1 MNVVVAERGATE
13 RELDLEIPGDSLN
26 TLLEAKIE
34 SYRKKINLPGFRPGK
49 LPKDVVKKRF
59 GASIR
64 SEAIEELIDT
74 SIRKA
79 LTDKKILPVAPGSVE
94 SLDAPENGPIK
105 LKYSFEVD
113 PEIELKDYKG
123 LGVALEK
130 VSISDV
136 DVDARILEI
145 QNQTATVTKPERP
158 SATGDLVTARYNKI
172 LVDGVEMPAP
182 VPVFQAELG
191 KGIPAVDAALTG
203 ASVGQNLSIDFT
215 FPADYADA
223 SQAGKAA
230 RYEVTVEGVFER
242 KVPDATDEW
251 ASKLGP
257 FANLAEL
264 RDRVKKDLVEGA
276 ERQAKQKAHDEAVD
290 VVLSRNP
297 FAVPKARV
305 EHFVNWQRD
314 RMVRQGQGQQVPEL
328 PELMQIF
335 GQEAEKQL
343 RRQRAIEWIA
353 EKEAIKATTEEVD
366 ARIKEMA
373 EQAGISTEDA
383 REELRKSGRLMEV
396 RESIR
401 LEKTLDWLVSA

>member
-1 MNVVVAERGATE
+1 VAERGATE
-13 RELDLEIPGDSLN
+13 RELDLEIPGESLT
-26 TLLEAKIE
+26 TLLETKIE

-64 SEAIEELIDT
+64 SEAIEELVDT

-79 LTDKKILPVAPGSVE
+79 LTDKKILPVAPGSVS

-105 LKYSFEVD
+105 LKYLFEVD

-123 LGVALEK
+123 LGISVEKTSVSDAEVA
-130 VSISDV
+130 
-136 DVDARILEI
+136 ARILEI
-145 QNQTATVTKPERP
+145 QNQTATVTKPERS

-203 ASVGQNLSIDFT
+203 ATVGQNLSIDFT

-223 SQAGKAA
+223 TQAGKAA

-242 KVPDATDEW
+242 KVPEATDEW

-264 RDRVKKDLVEGA
+264 RERIQKDLVENA
-276 ERQAKQKAHDEAVD
+276 EQKAKQKAHDDAVD

-297 FAVPKARV
+297 FSVPKARV

-314 RMVRQGQGQQVPEL
+314 RMMRQGQQVPEL
-328 PELMQIF
+328 AELMQVF
-335 GQEAEKQL
+335 GNEAEKQL
-343 RRQRAIEWIA
+343 RRQRAVEWIA

-373 EQAGISTEDA
+373 EQAGISADDA

>member
-13 RELDLEIPGDSLN
+13 RELDLEIPGESLS

-64 SEAIEELIDT
+64 SEAIEELVDK
-74 SIRKA
+74 SIREA
-79 LTDKKILPVAPGSVE
+79 LTDKKILPVAPGTVE
-94 SLDAPENGPIK
+94 SLDAPEGGVIK
-105 LKYSFEVD
+105 LKYLFEVD

-123 LGVALEK
+123 LGIAVEK
-130 VSISDV
+130 VSISDA

-145 QNQTATVTKPERP
+145 QNQTAEVTKPERP
-158 SATGDLVTARYNKI
+158 SRTGDLVTARYNKI

-203 ASVGQNLSIDFT
+203 ATVGQSLSIDFT

-223 SQAGKAA
+223 TQAGKAA

-242 KVPDATDEW
+242 KVPEATDEW

-257 FANLAEL
+257 FANLQEL
-264 RDRVKKDLVEGA
+264 RDRVQKDLVENA

-297 FAVPKARV
+297 FSVPKARV
-305 EHFVNWQRD
+305 EHFVNWQRE
-314 RMVRQGQGQQVPEL
+314 RMMRQGSQVPAL

-335 GQEAEKQL
+335 GTEAEKQL

-353 EKEAIKATTEEVD
+353 EKEAIKATTDEVD

-373 EQAGISTEDA
+373 EQAGISADDA

>member
-13 RELDLEIPGDSLN
+13 RELDLEIPGENLESLVE
-26 TLLEAKIE
+26 TKIE
-34 SYRKKINLPGFRPGK
+34 TYRKKINLPGFRPGK

-64 SEAIEELIDT
+64 AEAIEDLVDK
-74 SIRKA
+74 SIREA
-79 LTDKKILPVAPGSVE
+79 LTEKKILPVAPGQVE
-94 SLDAPENGPIK
+94 KLDAPEAGPIK
-105 LKYSFEVD
+105 VKYLFEVD

-123 LGVALEK
+123 LGVKLDKAEIK
-130 VSISDV
+130 DA
-136 DVDARILEI
+136 DVDARIEEI
-145 QNQTATVTKPERP
+145 RNQTAQIVRPERA
-158 SATGDLVTARYNKI
+158 SQTGDLITARYQKI
-172 LVDGVEMPAP
+172 LVEGVEMPAP

-203 ASVGQNLSIDFT
+203 ASVGQELAIDFT
-215 FPADYADA
+215 FPADYQDA

-230 RYEVTVEGVFER
+230 RYEVVVEGVFER
-242 KVPDATDEW
+242 KLSDVTDEW
-251 ASKLGP
+251 ASQLGP
-257 FANLAEL
+257 FKTLADL
-264 RDRVKKDLVEGA
+264 RDRVRKDLEQHA
-276 ERQAKQKAHDEAVD
+276 ENTAKQKAHDEAMD
-290 VVLSRNP
+290 IVLSRNP

-314 RMVRQGQGQQVPEL
+314 RMIRQGAQVPEL
-328 PELMQIF
+328 PELMQVF
-335 GQEAEKQL
+335 GAEAEKQL

-353 EKEAIKATTEEVD
+353 EKEQIKATTEEVD

-373 EQAGISTEDA
+373 EQAGISAEDA

-401 LEKTLDWLVSA
+401 MEKTADWLVSA

>member
-1 MNVVVAERGATE
+1 VNVVVAERGATE
-13 RELDLEIPGDSLN
+13 RELDLEIPGESLS

-34 SYRKKINLPGFRPGK
+34 TYRKKINLPGFRPGK

-64 SEAIEELIDT
+64 SEAIEELVDT
-74 SIRKA
+74 SIRQA
-79 LTDKKILPVAPGSVE
+79 LTDKKILPVAPGSVS

-105 LKYSFEVD
+105 LKYLFEVD
-113 PEIELKDYKG
+113 PVIELKDYKG
-123 LGVALEK
+123 LGISIEKTSVSDADVA
-130 VSISDV
+130 
-136 DVDARILEI
+136 ARILEI
-145 QNQTATVTKPERP
+145 QNQTAEVTKPERP
-158 SATGDLVTARYNKI
+158 SQTADLVTARYNKI

-203 ASVGQNLSIDFT
+203 VTVGQHLSIDFT

-223 SQAGKAA
+223 TQAGKAA

-242 KVPDATDEW
+242 KVPEATDEW

-257 FANLAEL
+257 FANLSEL
-264 RDRVKKDLVEGA
+264 RERIQKDLLENVE
-276 ERQAKQKAHDEAVD
+276 QKAKQKAHDDAVD

-297 FAVPKARV
+297 FSVPKARV

-314 RMVRQGQGQQVPEL
+314 RMMRQGQQVPEL
-328 PELMQIF
+328 AELMQIF
-335 GQEAEKQL
+335 GIEAEKQL

-373 EQAGISTEDA
+373 EQAGISADDA

>member
-13 RELDLEIPGDSLN
+13 RELDLEIPGENLASLVE
-26 TLLEAKIE
+26 TKIE
-34 SYRKKINLPGFRPGK
+34 TYRKKINLPGFRPGK

-64 SEAIEELIDT
+64 AEAIEDLVDK
-74 SIRKA
+74 SIREA
-79 LTDKKILPVAPGSVE
+79 LTEKKILPVAPGQVE
-94 SLDAPENGPIK
+94 KLDAPEAGPIK
-105 LKYSFEVD
+105 VKYLFEVD
-113 PEIELKDYKG
+113 PEITLKDYKG
-123 LGVALEK
+123 LGVKVEK
-130 VSISDV
+130 TEIKDA
-136 DVDARILEI
+136 DIDARIEEI
-145 QNQTATVTKPERP
+145 RNQTAQIVRPERP
-158 SATGDLVTARYNKI
+158 SQNGDLITARYNKI
-172 LVDGVEMPAP
+172 LVEGVEMPAP

-203 ASVGQNLSIDFT
+203 ATVGQELSIDFT

-230 RYEVTVEGVFER
+230 RYEVVVEGVFER
-242 KVPDATDEW
+242 KLSEVTDEW
-251 ASKLGP
+251 ASQLGP
-257 FANLAEL
+257 FKTLADL
-264 RDRVKKDLVEGA
+264 RERVQKDLA
-276 ERQAKQKAHDEAVD
+276 QHADNTAKQKAHDEVMD
-290 VVLSRNP
+290 IVLSRNP

-314 RMVRQGQGQQVPEL
+314 RMIRQGAQVPEL
-328 PELMQIF
+328 PELIQVF
-335 GQEAEKQL
+335 GAEAEKQL

-353 EKEAIKATTEEVD
+353 EKEEIKATTEEVD

-373 EQAGISTEDA
+373 EQAGISAEDA

-401 LEKTLDWLVSA
+401 MEKTVDWLVSA

>member
-1 MNVVVAERGATE
+1 VAERGATE
-13 RELDLEIPGDSLN
+13 RELDLEIPGESLS

-34 SYRKKINLPGFRPGK
+34 TYRKKINLPGFRPGK

-64 SEAIEELIDT
+64 SEAIEELVDK
-74 SIRKA
+74 SIREA
-79 LTDKKILPVAPGSVE
+79 LTAKKILPVAPGSVE
-94 SLDAPENGPIK
+94 SLEAPENGSIK
-105 LKYSFEVD
+105 LKYLFEVD

-123 LGVALEK
+123 LGISIEK
-130 VSISDV
+130 VSVSDA

-145 QNQTATVTKPERP
+145 QNQTAEITKPERP
-158 SATGDLVTARYNKI
+158 SQTGDLITARYNKI

-203 ASVGQNLSIDFT
+203 ATVGQSLSIDFT

-242 KVPDATDEW
+242 KVPEATDEW
-251 ASKLGP
+251 ASQLGP
-257 FANLAEL
+257 FANLQEL
-264 RDRVKKDLVEGA
+264 RERVKKDLLENA
-276 ERQAKQKAHDEAVD
+276 ERQAKQKAHDEAID
-290 VVLSRNP
+290 AVLSRNP
-297 FAVPKARV
+297 FSVPKARV
-305 EHFVNWQRD
+305 EHFVNWQRE
-314 RMVRQGQGQQVPEL
+314 RMMRQGSQVPEL

-335 GQEAEKQL
+335 GTEAERQL

-373 EQAGISTEDA
+373 EQAGISSDDA

>member
-1 MNVVVAERGATE
+1 VNVVVAERGATE
-13 RELDLEIPGDSLN
+13 RELDLEIPGESLS

-34 SYRKKINLPGFRPGK
+34 TYRKKINLPGFRPGK

-64 SEAIEELIDT
+64 SEAIEELIDK
-74 SIRKA
+74 SIREA
-79 LTDKKILPVAPGSVE
+79 LSAQKILPVAPGSVE

-113 PEIELKDYKG
+113 PVIELKDYKG
-123 LGVALEK
+123 LGLSIEK
-130 VSISDV
+130 TSVSDA

-145 QNQTATVTKPERP
+145 RNQTATVTKPERP
-158 SATGDLVTARYNKI
+158 SQTADLVTARYNKI

-203 ASVGQNLSIDFT
+203 VVVGQNLSIDFA

-242 KVPDATDEW
+242 KVPEATDEW

-264 RDRVKKDLVEGA
+264 RERVQKDLAENA
-276 ERQAKQKAHDEAVD
+276 ERQAKQKAHDAAVD

-297 FAVPKARV
+297 FSVPKARV

-314 RMVRQGQGQQVPEL
+314 RMMRQGQQVPEL
-328 PELMQIF
+328 AELLQIV

-366 ARIKEMA
+366 ARVKEMA
-373 EQAGISTEDA
+373 DQAGISADDA

-401 LEKTLDWLVSA
+401 FEKTLDWLVAA

>member
-13 RELDLEIPGDSLN
+13 RELDLEIPGENLASLVE
-26 TLLEAKIE
+26 TKIE
-34 SYRKKINLPGFRPGK
+34 TYRKKINLPGFRPGK

-64 SEAIEELIDT
+64 AEAIEDLVDK
-74 SIRKA
+74 SIREA
-79 LTDKKILPVAPGSVE
+79 LTEKKILPVAPGQVE
-94 SLDAPENGPIK
+94 KLDAPEAGPIK
-105 LKYSFEVD
+105 VKYLFEVD
-113 PEIELKDYKG
+113 PEITLKDYKG
-123 LGVALEK
+123 LGVKVEK
-130 VSISDV
+130 TEIKDA
-136 DVDARILEI
+136 DIDARIEEI
-145 QNQTATVTKPERP
+145 RNQTAQIVRPERP
-158 SATGDLVTARYNKI
+158 SQNGDLITARYNKI
-172 LVDGVEMPAP
+172 LVEGVEMPAP

-203 ASVGQNLSIDFT
+203 ATVGQELSIDFT

-230 RYEVTVEGVFER
+230 RYEVVVEGVFER
-242 KVPDATDEW
+242 KLSEVTDEW
-251 ASKLGP
+251 ASQLGP
-257 FANLAEL
+257 FKTLADL
-264 RDRVKKDLVEGA
+264 RERVQKDLAQHA
-276 ERQAKQKAHDEAVD
+276 ENTAKQKAHDEVMD
-290 VVLSRNP
+290 IVLSRNP

-314 RMVRQGQGQQVPEL
+314 RMIRQGAQVPEL
-328 PELMQIF
+328 PELIQVF
-335 GQEAEKQL
+335 GAEAEKQL

-353 EKEAIKATTEEVD
+353 EKEEIKATTEEVD

-373 EQAGISTEDA
+373 EQAGISAEDA

-401 LEKTLDWLVSA
+401 MEKTVDWLVSA

>member
-1 MNVVVAERGATE
+1 VNVVVAERGATE
-13 RELDLEIPGDSLN
+13 RELDLEIPGESLN
-26 TLLEAKIE
+26 VLLEAKIE
-34 SYRKKINLPGFRPGK
+34 TYRKKINLPGFRPGK

-64 SEAIEELIDT
+64 SEAIEELVDK
-74 SIRKA
+74 SIREA
-79 LTDKKILPVAPGSVE
+79 LTGKKILPVAPGTVE
-94 SLDAPENGPIK
+94 SIEAPEGGAIK

-123 LGVALEK
+123 LGVTIEK
-130 VSISDV
+130 TSVSDAE
-136 DVDARILEI
+136 VDARILEI
-145 QNQTATVTKPERP
+145 QNQTAEVTKPERP
-158 SATGDLVTARYNKI
+158 SQTADLITARYNKI
-172 LVDGVEMPAP
+172 IVDGVEMPAP

-203 ASVGQNLSIDFT
+203 VTVGQELSIDFT

-223 SQAGKAA
+223 TQAGKAA

-242 KVPDATDEW
+242 KVPEATDEW

-264 RDRVKKDLVEGA
+264 RARIQKDLVENA
-276 ERQAKQKAHDEAVD
+276 ENKAKQSAHDAAID
-290 VVLSRNP
+290 TVLSRNP

-314 RMVRQGQGQQVPEL
+314 RMMRQGAQVPEL
-328 PELMQIF
+328 PELMQVF

-366 ARIKEMA
+366 ARIKDMA
-373 EQAGISTEDA
+373 EQAGISSEDA
-383 REELRKSGRLMEV
+383 REELRKSGRLLEV
-396 RESIR
+396 RDSIR
-401 LEKTLDWLVSA
+401 FEKTLDWLVSA

>member
-13 RELDLEIPGDSLN
+13 RELDLEIPGENLA
-26 TLLEAKIE
+26 TLVETKIE
-34 SYRKKINLPGFRPGK
+34 TYRKKINLPGFRPGK

-64 SEAIEELIDT
+64 AEAIEDLVDK
-74 SIRKA
+74 SIREA
-79 LTDKKILPVAPGSVE
+79 LTEKKILPVAPGQVE
-94 SLDAPENGPIK
+94 KLEAPEAGPIK
-105 LKYSFEVD
+105 VKYLFEVD

-123 LGVALEK
+123 LGVKLEK
-130 VSISDV
+130 TEIKDA
-136 DVDARILEI
+136 DVDARIEEI
-145 QNQTATVTKPERP
+145 RQQTAQIVRPERA
-158 SATGDLVTARYNKI
+158 SQTGDLITARYKKI
-172 LVDGVEMPAP
+172 LVEGVEMPAP

-203 ASVGQNLSIDFT
+203 ASVGQELSIDFT

-230 RYEVTVEGVFER
+230 RYEVVVEGVFER
-242 KVPDATDEW
+242 KLSEVTDEW
-251 ASKLGP
+251 ASQLGP
-257 FANLAEL
+257 FKTLADL
-264 RDRVKKDLVEGA
+264 RDRVRKDLEQNA
-276 ERQAKQKAHDEAVD
+276 ENTAKQKAHDEAMD
-290 VVLSRNP
+290 IVLSRNP

-314 RMVRQGQGQQVPEL
+314 RMIRQGAQVPEL
-328 PELMQIF
+328 PELMQVF
-335 GQEAEKQL
+335 GAEAEKQL

-353 EKEAIKATTEEVD
+353 EKEEIKATTEEVD
-366 ARIKEMA
+366 ARIKAMA
-373 EQAGISTEDA
+373 EQAGISAEDA

-401 LEKTLDWLVSA
+401 MEKTADWLVSA

>member
-13 RELDLEIPGDSLN
+13 RELDLEIPGENLA
-26 TLLEAKIE
+26 TLVETKIE
-34 SYRKKINLPGFRPGK
+34 TYRKKINLPGFRPGK

-64 SEAIEELIDT
+64 AEAIEDLVDK
-74 SIRKA
+74 SIREA
-79 LTDKKILPVAPGSVE
+79 LTEKKILPVAPGQVE
-94 SLDAPENGPIK
+94 KLEAPEAGPIK
-105 LKYSFEVD
+105 VKYLFEVD

-123 LGVALEK
+123 LGVKLEK
-130 VSISDV
+130 TEIKDT
-136 DVDARILEI
+136 DVDARIEEI
-145 QNQTATVTKPERP
+145 RQQTAQIVRPERA
-158 SATGDLVTARYNKI
+158 SQTGDLITARYKKI
-172 LVDGVEMPAP
+172 LVEGVEMPAP

-203 ASVGQNLSIDFT
+203 ASVGQELSIDFT

-230 RYEVTVEGVFER
+230 RYEVVVEGVFER
-242 KVPDATDEW
+242 KLSEVTDEW
-251 ASKLGP
+251 ASQLGP
-257 FANLAEL
+257 FKTLADL
-264 RDRVKKDLVEGA
+264 RDRVRKDLEQNA
-276 ERQAKQKAHDEAVD
+276 ENTAKQKAHDEAMD
-290 VVLSRNP
+290 IVLSRNP

-314 RMVRQGQGQQVPEL
+314 RMIRQGAQVPEL
-328 PELMQIF
+328 PELMQVF
-335 GQEAEKQL
+335 GAEAEKQL

-353 EKEAIKATTEEVD
+353 EKEEIKATTEEVD
-366 ARIKEMA
+366 ARIKAMA
-373 EQAGISTEDA
+373 EQAGISAEDA

-401 LEKTLDWLVSA
+401 MEKTADWLVSA

>member
-13 RELDLEIPGDSLN
+13 RELDLEIPGENLESLVE
-26 TLLEAKIE
+26 TKIE
-34 SYRKKINLPGFRPGK
+34 TYRKKINLPGFRPGK

-64 SEAIEELIDT
+64 AEAIEDLVDK
-74 SIRKA
+74 SIREA
-79 LTDKKILPVAPGSVE
+79 LTEKKILPVAPGQVE
-94 SLDAPENGPIK
+94 KLDAPEAGPIK
-105 LKYSFEVD
+105 VKYLFEVD

-123 LGVALEK
+123 LGVKLDKTEIKDA
-130 VSISDV
+130 
-136 DVDARILEI
+136 DVDARIEEI
-145 QNQTATVTKPERP
+145 RNQTAQIVRPERA
-158 SATGDLVTARYNKI
+158 SQTGDLITARYQKI
-172 LVDGVEMPAP
+172 LVEGVEMPAP

-203 ASVGQNLSIDFT
+203 ASVGQELAIDFT
-215 FPADYADA
+215 FPADYQDA

-230 RYEVTVEGVFER
+230 RYEVVVEGVFER
-242 KVPDATDEW
+242 KLSDVTDEW
-251 ASKLGP
+251 ASQLGP
-257 FANLAEL
+257 FKTLADL
-264 RDRVKKDLVEGA
+264 RDRVRKDLEQHA
-276 ERQAKQKAHDEAVD
+276 ENTAKQKAHDEAMD
-290 VVLSRNP
+290 IVLSRNP

-314 RMVRQGQGQQVPEL
+314 RMIRQGAQVPEL
-328 PELMQIF
+328 PELMQVF
-335 GQEAEKQL
+335 GAEAEKQL

-353 EKEAIKATTEEVD
+353 EKEQIKATTEEVD

-373 EQAGISTEDA
+373 EQAGISAEDA

-401 LEKTLDWLVSA
+401 MEKTADWLVSA

>member
-13 RELDLEIPGDSLN
+13 RELDLEIPGESLS

-34 SYRKKINLPGFRPGK
+34 TYRKKINLPGFRPGK

-64 SEAIEELIDT
+64 SEAIEELVDT
-74 SIRKA
+74 SIRQA
-79 LTDKKILPVAPGSVE
+79 LTDKKILPVAPGSVS

-105 LKYSFEVD
+105 LKYLFEVD
-113 PEIELKDYKG
+113 PVIELKDYKG
-123 LGVALEK
+123 LGISIEKTSVSDADVA
-130 VSISDV
+130 
-136 DVDARILEI
+136 ARILEI
-145 QNQTATVTKPERP
+145 QNQTAEVTKPERP
-158 SATGDLVTARYNKI
+158 SQTADLVTARYNKI

-203 ASVGQNLSIDFT
+203 VTVGQHLSIDFT

-223 SQAGKAA
+223 TQAGKAA

-242 KVPDATDEW
+242 KVPEATDEW

-257 FANLAEL
+257 FANLSEL
-264 RDRVKKDLVEGA
+264 RERIQKDLLENVE
-276 ERQAKQKAHDEAVD
+276 QKAKQKAHDDAVD

-297 FAVPKARV
+297 FSVPKARV

-314 RMVRQGQGQQVPEL
+314 RMMRQGQQVPEL
-328 PELMQIF
+328 AELMQIF
-335 GQEAEKQL
+335 GIEAEKQL

-373 EQAGISTEDA
+373 EQAGISADDA

>member
-13 RELDLEIPGDSLN
+13 RELDLEIPGENLASLVEN
-26 TLLEAKIE
+26 KIE
-34 SYRKKINLPGFRPGK
+34 TYRKKINLPGFRPGK

-64 SEAIEELIDT
+64 AEAIEDLVDK
-74 SIRKA
+74 SIREA
-79 LTDKKILPVAPGSVE
+79 LTEKKILPVAPGQVE
-94 SLDAPENGPIK
+94 KLDAPEAGPIK
-105 LKYSFEVD
+105 VKYLFEVD
-113 PEIELKDYKG
+113 PEITLKDYKG
-123 LGVALEK
+123 LGVKLEK
-130 VSISDV
+130 TEIKDA
-136 DVDARILEI
+136 DIDARIEEI
-145 QNQTATVTKPERP
+145 RNQTAQIVRPERP
-158 SATGDLVTARYNKI
+158 SQNGDLITARYNKI
-172 LVDGVEMPAP
+172 LVEGVEMPAP

-203 ASVGQNLSIDFT
+203 ATVGQELSIDFT

-230 RYEVTVEGVFER
+230 RYEVVVEGVFER
-242 KVPDATDEW
+242 KLSEVTDEW
-251 ASKLGP
+251 ASQLGP
-257 FANLAEL
+257 FKTLADL
-264 RDRVKKDLVEGA
+264 RERVQKDLAQHA
-276 ERQAKQKAHDEAVD
+276 ENAAKQKAHDEVMD
-290 VVLSRNP
+290 IVLSRNP

-314 RMVRQGQGQQVPEL
+314 RMIRQGAQVPEL
-328 PELMQIF
+328 PELIQVF
-335 GQEAEKQL
+335 GAEAEKQL

-353 EKEAIKATTEEVD
+353 EKEEIKATTEEVD

-373 EQAGISTEDA
+373 EQAGISAEDA

-401 LEKTLDWLVSA
+401 MEKTVDWLVSA

>member
-13 RELDLEIPGDSLN
+13 RELDLEIPGENLESLVE
-26 TLLEAKIE
+26 TKIE
-34 SYRKKINLPGFRPGK
+34 TYRKKINLPGFRPGK

-64 SEAIEELIDT
+64 AEAIEDLVDK
-74 SIRKA
+74 SIREA
-79 LTDKKILPVAPGSVE
+79 LTEKKILPVAPGQVE
-94 SLDAPENGPIK
+94 KLDAPEAGPIK
-105 LKYSFEVD
+105 VKYLFEVD

-123 LGVALEK
+123 LGVKLDKTEIKDA
-130 VSISDV
+130 
-136 DVDARILEI
+136 DVDARIEEI
-145 QNQTATVTKPERP
+145 RNQTAQIVRPERA
-158 SATGDLVTARYNKI
+158 SQTGDLITARYQKI
-172 LVDGVEMPAP
+172 LVEGVEMPAP

-203 ASVGQNLSIDFT
+203 ASVGQELAIDFT
-215 FPADYADA
+215 FPADYQDA

-230 RYEVTVEGVFER
+230 RYEVVVEGVFER
-242 KVPDATDEW
+242 KLSDVTDEW
-251 ASKLGP
+251 ASQLGP
-257 FANLAEL
+257 FKTLADL
-264 RDRVKKDLVEGA
+264 RDRVRKDLEQHA
-276 ERQAKQKAHDEAVD
+276 ENTAKQKAHDEAMD
-290 VVLSRNP
+290 IVLSRNT

-314 RMVRQGQGQQVPEL
+314 RMIRQGAQVPEL
-328 PELMQIF
+328 PELMQVF
-335 GQEAEKQL
+335 GAEAEKQL

-353 EKEAIKATTEEVD
+353 EKEQIKATTEEVD

-373 EQAGISTEDA
+373 EQAGISAEDA

-401 LEKTLDWLVSA
+401 MEKTADWLVSA